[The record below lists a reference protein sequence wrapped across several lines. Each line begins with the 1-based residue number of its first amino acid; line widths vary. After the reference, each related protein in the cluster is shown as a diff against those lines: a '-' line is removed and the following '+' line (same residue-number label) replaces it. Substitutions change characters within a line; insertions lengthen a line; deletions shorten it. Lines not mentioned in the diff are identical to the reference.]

1 MPIRPGMEGRWQVKE
16 SEARGRL
23 ALEFEGRRKDFH
35 AGCGALLTDGATRT
49 DRPFFYDYELTV
61 LLLSA
66 ISD

>member
-1 MPIRPGMEGRWQVKE
+1 MKE